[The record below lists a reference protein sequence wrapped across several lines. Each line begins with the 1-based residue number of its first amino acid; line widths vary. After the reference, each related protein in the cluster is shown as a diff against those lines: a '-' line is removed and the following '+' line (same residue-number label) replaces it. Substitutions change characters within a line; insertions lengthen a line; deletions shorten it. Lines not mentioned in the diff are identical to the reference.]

1 MGPPGRGRAMDAM
14 DGVLLQISTL
24 DSTTKWL
31 LIVAVGLTIFYAVMR
46 PMRKKKDPLSR
57 QSAPASLASQRAV
70 ERDMSNLL
78 VELSEMA
85 RQITAQLDTRTL
97 KLEMLIKEAD
107 DRLAALKAAAVATP
121 IANATPSVAS
131 PSAAVPAPVEPPV
144 DPRHLEVYHLT
155 DQGRSAQEIAQRLSR
170 PQGEVELILAL
181 RERATAN

>member
-1 MGPPGRGRAMDAM
+1 MVAM
-14 DGVLLQISTL
+14 DGVLLDISTL
-24 DSTTKWL
+24 DPVTKWL

-57 QSAPASLASQRAV
+57 QPVPASLAGQRAV
-70 ERDMSNLL
+70 ERDMNNLL

-107 DRLAALKAAAVATP
+107 DRLAALKAAITAPP
-121 IANATPSVAS
+121 IAIA
-131 PSAAVPAPVEPPV
+131 PAPEKNQNIAPPVPIDPPV

-181 RERATAN
+181 RDRATAV